1 MTTQIN
7 LRVTEEFLSDAQRY
21 ADENGYLSVQEF
33 LRDAARE
40 KLYRVREEYRSR
52 LDSEDARR
60 TLSDDEARAFEKE
73 LDTRRA

>member
-21 ADENGYLSVQEF
+21 ADDHGYLSVQEF
-33 LRDAARE
+33 LRDAARD
-40 KLYRVREEYRSR
+40 KLYRVRDEYRAR
-52 LDSEDARR
+52 LESEDAR

-73 LDTRRA
+73 LASRRA